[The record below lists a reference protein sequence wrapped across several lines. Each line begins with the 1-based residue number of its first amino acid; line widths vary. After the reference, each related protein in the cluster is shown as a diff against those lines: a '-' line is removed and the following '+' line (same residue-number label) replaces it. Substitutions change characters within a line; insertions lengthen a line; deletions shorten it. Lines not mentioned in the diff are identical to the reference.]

1 MAPSHNAT
9 TLRNNVKNIV
19 NRHAKDGKTHAK
31 MWHLAI

>member
-9 TLRNNVKNIV
+9 TLRNIV